1 MSEFTITL
9 GCNAYD
15 RNIPVMDGRV
25 PIEGCEVA
33 AVKLPGQ
40 QLHVRA
46 LQRQEFD
53 VTELSVSS
61 YLMQVANGEN
71 KYLAIPIFTSRAF
84 RHRCFYIRTDRGI
97 DTPKDLE
104 GKKVGL
110 PEYQVTVAL
119 WTRGILQDEYGVDF
133 KKLKYRNGG
142 VNQAGREERLALDL
156 PGDIDVEPVPK
167 DKTLSDLLASGEID
181 AVIAPDVPKCFREN
195 HPQVAR
201 LFPDHIAEEKN
212 YYRKTG
218 FFPMMHLIAVRKSLA
233 QEHPWLA
240 PNVYKAFVEAKRLVM
255 AEYDGIAAYSANM
268 LTLPWFADDLAAT
281 KELMSEDYWPYGVA
295 DNCKELETLAR
306 YSEEQFLAKRR
317 IDVDELFA
325 PGTHDLPGI

>member
-1 MSEFTITL
+1 MSELTITL

-15 RNIPVMDGRV
+15 RNKPVMDGRV

-33 AVKLPGQ
+33 AVKLPGE

-71 KYLAIPIFTSRAF
+71 EYLAIPIFTSRAF
-84 RHRCFYIRTDRGI
+84 RHRCFYIRNDRGI
-97 DTPKDLE
+97 ERPKDLE

-110 PEYQVTVAL
+110 PEYQVTIAL

-142 VNQAGREERLALDL
+142 VNQAGRQERLPLDL
-156 PGDIDVEPVPK
+156 PDFMDVEPVPK
-167 DKTLSDLLASGEID
+167 DKSLSDLLAEGELD
-181 AVIAPDVPKCFREN
+181 AVIGPNVPKCFREN
-195 HPQVAR
+195 HPKVQR
-201 LFPDHIAEEKN
+201 LFPDHVAEEKAF
-212 YYRKTG
+212 YKKTG
-218 FFPMMHLIAVRKSLA
+218 FLPMMHLIAVRKTFV
-233 QEHPWLA
+233 EKYPWLA
-240 PNVYKAFVEAKRLVM
+240 PNVYNAFVKAKHMVM
-255 AEYDGIAAYSANM
+255 DEYDGIAAYSANM
-268 LTLPWFADDLAAT
+268 LSLPFFADDLAAT
-281 KELMSEDYWPYGVA
+281 KELFGEDYWPYGVE
-295 DNCKELETLAR
+295 NNRTEIETLAR

-317 IDVDELFA
+317 VTVEKLFA
-325 PGTHDLPGI
+325 PGTHDLPGF

>member
-1 MSEFTITL
+1 MSELTITL

-15 RNIPVMDGRV
+15 RNKPVMDGRV

-33 AVKLPGQ
+33 AVKLPGE

-71 KYLAIPIFTSRAF
+71 EYLAIPIFTSRAF

-97 DTPKDLE
+97 ESPKDLE

-110 PEYQVTVAL
+110 PEYQVTIAL

-142 VNQAGREERLALDL
+142 VNQAGREERLPLDL
-156 PGDIDVEPVPK
+156 PDFMDVEPVPK
-167 DKTLSDLLASGEID
+167 DKSLSDLLASGELD
-181 AVIAPDVPKCFREN
+181 AVIGPNVPKCFREN
-195 HPQVAR
+195 HSKVQR
-201 LFPDHIAEEKN
+201 LFPDHVAEEKAF
-212 YYRKTG
+212 YKKTG
-218 FFPMMHLIAVRKSLA
+218 FLPMMHLIAVRKTFV
-233 QEHPWLA
+233 EKYPWLA
-240 PNVYKAFVEAKRLVM
+240 PNVYNAFVKAKHMVM
-255 AEYDGIAAYSANM
+255 DEYDGIAAYSANM
-268 LTLPWFADDLAAT
+268 LSLPFFADDLAAT
-281 KELMSEDYWPYGVA
+281 KELFGKDYWPYGVE
-295 DNCKELETLAR
+295 DNRKEIETLAR

-317 IDVDELFA
+317 VTVEELFA
-325 PGTHDLPGI
+325 PGTHDLPGF

>member
-15 RNIPVMDGRV
+15 RNKPVMDGRI

-71 KYLAIPIFTSRAF
+71 EYLAIPIFTSRAF
-84 RHRCFYIRTDRGI
+84 RHRCFYIRNDRGI
-97 DTPKDLE
+97 ESPKDLE

-110 PEYQVTVAL
+110 PEYQVTIAL

-142 VNQAGREERLALDL
+142 VNQAGRDERLPLDL
-156 PGDIDVEPVPK
+156 PDFMDVEPVPR
-167 DKTLSDLLASGEID
+167 DKSLSDLLAEGELD
-181 AVIAPDVPKCFREN
+181 AVIGPNVPKCFLEN
-195 HPQVAR
+195 HPNVQR
-201 LFPDHIAEEKN
+201 LFPNHVAEEKA
-212 YYRKTG
+212 YYKKTG
-218 FFPMMHLIAVRKSLA
+218 FLPMMHLIAVRKSLVA
-233 QEHPWLA
+233 EHPWLA
-240 PNVYKAFVEAKRLVM
+240 PNVYNAFVKAKHLVM
-255 AEYDGIAAYSANM
+255 DEYDDIAAYSANM
-268 LTLPWFADDLAAT
+268 LSLPFFADDLAAT
-281 KELMSEDYWPYGVA
+281 KELFGKDYWPYGVE
-295 DNCKELETLAR
+295 DNRKELETLAR

-317 IDVDELFA
+317 VDVDELFA
-325 PGTHDLPGI
+325 PGTHELPGH